1 MDNIQEKPIK
11 RKTDDI
17 DIKDKSPKDK
27 TIKKK
32 RKCKV
37 KYQEISKD
45 IRINNSNINYNT
57 PTLIEYKG
65 IKFKISTRDY
75 FDKKEITWK
84 CQYYR
89 RIKDKPLEQ
98 TNFGFGTI
106 KGIKNILDNTFNYY
120 LKEDHSQI
128 CKNLCSDKN
137 KNPKYNSPE
146 ININEENNINSEE
159 TIDDLDNTFLKDRFI
174 KCKNAEE
181 IDKLILE
188 ICKQN
193 KNYLSNL
200 SKFENNFKAFYEE
213 KKN

>member
-1 MDNIQEKPIK
+1 M
-11 RKTDDI
+11 
-17 DIKDKSPKDK
+17 
-27 TIKKK
+27 
-32 RKCKV
+32 
-37 KYQEISKD
+37 
-45 IRINNSNINYNT
+45 
-57 PTLIEYKG
+57 
-65 IKFKISTRDY
+65 
-75 FDKKEITWK
+75 
-84 CQYYR
+84 
-89 RIKDKPLEQ
+89 
-98 TNFGFGTI
+98 
-106 KGIKNILDNTFNYY
+106 
-120 LKEDHSQI
+120 
-128 CKNLCSDKN
+128 CSDKN